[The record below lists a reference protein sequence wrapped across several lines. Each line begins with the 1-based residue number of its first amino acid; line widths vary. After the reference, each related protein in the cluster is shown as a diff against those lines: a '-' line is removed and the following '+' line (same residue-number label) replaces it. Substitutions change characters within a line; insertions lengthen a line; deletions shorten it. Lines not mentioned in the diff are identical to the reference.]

1 MLKPISLK
9 NKMTVLRF
17 PKTGCKTFIIGF
29 VVKTGSAVEDG
40 IFPQG
45 ISQLVEK
52 MFWKGTYK
60 HPSSKHLNLALE
72 NLGGV
77 FYSSTVQE
85 STQFFIEVPEYNQ
98 YKAISFLAE
107 LIQRSYFDA
116 RDIEFEKK
124 KLVEKLKENNQSMD
138 YEIEEA
144 TLSNLYSNSTLGL
157 PVDGYIDT
165 LNQITTTNVLE
176 YLSHQ
181 YNPSVCTLILAGSF
195 ESKKTLELLEQEWT
209 LWNPKT
215 KKIFEVPAFDDF
227 DYESLPKVV
236 YRQRGMAQT
245 YMSLSFLLD
254 EGQKLTYEQ
263 DSLNLDSEKEIS
275 NLDNEKND
283 QDQKV
288 LIDEKLFLL
297 ANLMVVNSI
306 LGQGYSS
313 RLWLK
318 GVEEEF
324 LFNNIESRLV
334 MFSETSFLQIVGNT
348 ENMQFT
354 FGLECILSTLDSLKR
369 TTVSINELSKAK
381 AYLKGRLIRE
391 NENLLRSIHR
401 EVDNYI
407 GSGYSFDL
415 DELLTKIDSI
425 EAPTIRSIALDLF
438 TSKRMCLSTLGTAKE
453 TRLVD
458 KLVNQYLG

>member
-17 PKTGCKTFIIGF
+17 PKTGCNTFLVGF

-40 IFPQG
+40 NFPQG

-60 HPSSKHLNLALE
+60 HASSKHLNLALE

-77 FYSSTVQE
+77 FYSTTYHE
-85 STQFFIEVPEYNQ
+85 STQFFVEVPDYNQ

-107 LIQRSYFDA
+107 VIQRSYFDA
-116 RDIEFEKK
+116 RDIEFEKRR
-124 KLVEKLKENNQSMD
+124 LVEKLKEKNQNMD
-138 YEIEEA
+138 YEINEA

-165 LNQITTTNVLE
+165 LNQISATNVLE

-181 YNPSVCTLILAGSF
+181 YNPEVCSLVLAGSF
-195 ESKKTLELLEQEWT
+195 ESKKTLELLEQEWN
-209 LWNPKT
+209 LWNPKA
-215 KKIFEVPAFDDF
+215 KKIFEVSDF
-227 DYESLPKVV
+227 ESSQFGDLPKIV

-245 YMSLSFLLD
+245 YLSLVFALD
-254 EGQKLTYEQ
+254 EGQKVKHQPTEEEANSTEESTENEI
-263 DSLNLDSEKEIS
+263 DHKE
-275 NLDNEKND
+275 
-283 QDQKV
+283 
-288 LIDEKLFLL
+288 LIDDKLFLL
-297 ANLMVVNSI
+297 ANLMVINSI
-306 LGQGYSS
+306 LGQGFSS

-324 LFNNIESRLV
+324 LFNHIESRLV
-334 MFSETSFLQIVGNT
+334 LFSETGFLQIAGNT

-391 NENLLRSIHR
+391 NENLLKSVLR
-401 EVDNYI
+401 EVDQYL
-407 GSGYSFDL
+407 GAGFSFDVS
-415 DELLTKIDSI
+415 ELVEKIDSV
-425 EAPTIRSIALDLF
+425 EASTIRSLALDLF
-438 TSKRMCLSTLGTAKE
+438 VPQRMSLSTLGTAKE
-453 TRLVD
+453 TKLVD
-458 KLVNQYLG
+458 KLVKQYLG